1 MYKKIKYPNI
11 ETCIINKNS
20 AFPMNK
26 KNLVKWLNL
35 ELHDDLTR
43 KMFHTGK
50 SFSEVLILA
59 STNNPQYDKRLSI
72 ELPVQYMKIPSLK
85 HGENMRRTCCVQKLV
100 FVFVLTFRTT
110 YVNNMLSPCSPM
122 FSPVLSLE
130 FSCNELVI
138 HWTIFCHIVG

>member
-50 SFSEVLILA
+50 SFSEVLTLA
-59 STNNPQYDKRLSI
+59 STTVNSRVLTR
-72 ELPVQYMKIPSLK
+72 PVLK
-85 HGENMRRTCCVQKLV
+85 HVSFFKHTQNDNL
-100 FVFVLTFRTT
+100 L
-110 YVNNMLSPCSPM
+110 
-122 FSPVLSLE
+122 
-130 FSCNELVI
+130 I
-138 HWTIFCHIVG
+138 